1 VQQHRGRAEGA
12 GEHLTDV
19 PEGGAVALSIFLAR
33 ILAKRVE
40 REGLLPVRGLQ
51 LQVRATVR
59 HFKPGVEVV
68 VGHREEGS

>member
-1 VQQHRGRAEGA
+1 M
-12 GEHLTDV
+12 HLTDV

-51 LQVRATVR
+51 LQVTAAVV
-59 HFKPGVEVV
+59 HLEPGIKVA
-68 VGHREEGS
+68 VGHEKQRS